1 VEGKDRT
8 DRWSSTAARGAPVNL
23 NHVAKRLIQLVPT
36 LFLVLVV
43 IFVLVRLLPGDPTSA
58 MLGDRATDA
67 DVARLNAQL
76 GLDRSVP
83 AQFLLF
89 LQRIVQ
95 GDLGI
100 SIHLKV
106 PVMRLILEKMPVT
119 LALTG
124 FAAILALL
132 MAVPLAFV
140 AAMRRGRAAD
150 TAIRGAFQIGLSMP
164 IFYLGLVLLT
174 VFAAGLRWFPVG
186 GYGDTWGDRAW
197 HLFLPALTLALSLS
211 AVLMRNL
218 RASIIEV
225 LGAEYVDFARSKG
238 LAPRLV
244 LGRHVLRNALIS
256 TVTLFGLSV
265 GTLIGGAVITETV
278 FAIPGAGRLM
288 IDSIYGRDYPVVQ
301 GLTLAMAVLVS
312 LVFLATDLVQAALD
326 PRVKA

>member
-1 VEGKDRT
+1 M
-8 DRWSSTAARGAPVNL
+8 NL

-36 LFLVLVV
+36 LFFVLVV

-76 GLDRSVP
+76 GLDRSIP
-83 AQFLLF
+83 TQFLLF

-95 GDLGI
+95 GDLGT

-106 PVMRLILEKMPVT
+106 PVMRLILERMPVT

-132 MAVPLAFV
+132 MAVPLAFA

-150 TAIRGAFQIGLSMP
+150 TAIRGAFQVGLSMP

-186 GYGDTWGDRAW
+186 GYGDDWADRVW

-256 TVTLFGLSV
+256 TVTLFGLSI

>member
-1 VEGKDRT
+1 M
-8 DRWSSTAARGAPVNL
+8 PNL
-23 NHVAKRLIQLVPT
+23 NYVAKRLIQLVPT
-36 LFLVLVV
+36 LALVLLV

-76 GLDRSVP
+76 GLDRSIP
-83 AQFLLF
+83 MQFLLF
-89 LQRIVQ
+89 LERVVQ
-95 GDLGI
+95 GDLGT

-106 PVMRLILEKMPVT
+106 PVMQLILDRMPVT

-124 FAAILALL
+124 FAALLAVV
-132 MAVPLAFV
+132 MAVPLAFA
-140 AAMRRGRAAD
+140 AAMRRGRPAD
-150 TAIRGAFQIGLSMP
+150 TVIRGAFQIGLSMP

-174 VFAAGLRWFPVG
+174 VFAAQLRWFPVG
-186 GYGDTWGDRAW
+186 GYGDNWGDRAW

-238 LAPRLV
+238 LAARLV

-301 GLTLAMAVLVS
+301 GLTMAMAVLVS

>member
-1 VEGKDRT
+1 VR
-8 DRWSSTAARGAPVNL
+8 PVNL

-76 GLDRSVP
+76 GLDRSIP

-124 FAAILALL
+124 FAALLALL

-186 GYGDTWGDRAW
+186 GYGDTWADRAW